1 MVFVP
6 LLENFPVDDGCTN
19 FRFRLFNCVIK
30 SLVHGVRLYIY
41 IYIFGPKNNIID
53 LNFQ

>member
-19 FRFRLFNCVIK
+19 FRFRLFYGVIK
-30 SLVHGVRLYIY
+30 SLVHGVRLY
-41 IYIFGPKNNIID
+41 YIFGPKNNIIVI
-53 LNFQ
+53 